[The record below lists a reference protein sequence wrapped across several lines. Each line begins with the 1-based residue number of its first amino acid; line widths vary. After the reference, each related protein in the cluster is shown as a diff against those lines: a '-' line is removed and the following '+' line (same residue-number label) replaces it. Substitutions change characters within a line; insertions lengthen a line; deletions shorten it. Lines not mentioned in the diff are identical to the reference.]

1 MPNVAVGLPHAV
13 YRELSRA
20 ERIDA
25 GALALS
31 LKASF
36 TQEMIAMSDARQ
48 RDLDGE
54 DETIATLQEE
64 MARQSSERAE
74 LGQVGRELHT
84 QAPLI
89 LRILYGP
96 SAEWR
101 DDASAGDAQAAI
113 VFTVSTAKPPPR
125 AERPRLERWLS
136 VRLPS
141 MHVVLTSAS

>member
-1 MPNVAVGLPHAV
+1 
-13 YRELSRA
+13 
-20 ERIDA
+20 
-25 GALALS
+25 
-31 LKASF
+31 
-36 TQEMIAMSDARQ
+36 MSDAQQ
-48 RDLDGE
+48 RDLDGK

-84 QAPLI
+84 QAPQI

-113 VFTVSTAKPPPR
+113 VFTVSTAKLPPR

-141 MHVVLTSAS
+141 KHVVLTSAS